1 MSKQNYILWF
11 DQISQKNLK
20 LVGGKNAS
28 IGEMYNA
35 LTSKGIKVPYGFAIT
50 TIAYDY
56 FLEYNKQVI
65 IH

>member
-1 MSKQNYILWF
+1 MSKQNHILWF

-50 TIAYDY
+50 
-56 FLEYNKQVI
+56 
-65 IH
+65 